1 MRMPI
6 SRFNHLIEFG
16 TTDTVDTD
24 TLEGSE
30 EVFVPKQT
38 LHFAYYQRSQ
48 TQQYQLLGTDL
59 EHTIVIAVRSQYH
72 VDDTQLARIKGD
84 EKQTTYKVMSISRGE
99 AHSPINYD
107 LITLKDI
114 KKIGGSNG

>member
-6 SRFNHLIEFG
+6 SRLNHLIEFG
-16 TTDTVDTD
+16 VPENVDTD
-24 TLEGSE
+24 TLEGSAE
-30 EVFVPKQT
+30 KFVPKQK

-59 EHTIVIAVRSQYH
+59 EHTIVVAVRSQYH
-72 VDDTQLARIKGD
+72 VDDAQLARIKGD
-84 EKQTTYKVMSISRGE
+84 DTIYKIMSISRGE

-107 LITLKDI
+107 LITLKDVQ
-114 KKIGGSNG
+114 KVGAANG

>member
-6 SRFNHLIEFG
+6 SRLNHLIDFG
-16 TTDTVDTD
+16 ATETVDTD

-30 EVFVPKQT
+30 EKFVTKQT

-48 TQQYQLLGTDL
+48 TQQYQLLGTNL
-59 EHTIVIAVRSQYH
+59 ENTIVIAVRSQCH

-84 EKQTTYKVMSISRGE
+84 ENTTYKVMSISRGE

-114 KKIGGSNG
+114 KKVGSANG

>member
-6 SRFNHLIEFG
+6 SRLNHLIEFG
-16 TTDTVDTD
+16 VTETVDTD
-24 TLEGSE
+24 TLEGSVE
-30 EVFVPKQT
+30 KFVPKQK

-48 TQQYQLLGTDL
+48 TQQYQLFGTDL
-59 EHTIVIAVRSQYH
+59 QNTIVIVVRSQCH

-84 EKQTTYKVMSISRGE
+84 ETTYKVMSISRGE

-107 LITLKDI
+107 LITLKDV
-114 KKIGGSNG
+114 KKVGVANG